1 MGIDNIKILEMFL
14 GKLIELLKIIVM
26 ISLNIKV
33 SRNMGFEV
41 YYLANENE
49 FADDPFMKM

>member
-26 ISLNIKV
+26 ISLNIK
-33 SRNMGFEV
+33 
-41 YYLANENE
+41 YLEIWGLK
-49 FADDPFMKM
+49 FII